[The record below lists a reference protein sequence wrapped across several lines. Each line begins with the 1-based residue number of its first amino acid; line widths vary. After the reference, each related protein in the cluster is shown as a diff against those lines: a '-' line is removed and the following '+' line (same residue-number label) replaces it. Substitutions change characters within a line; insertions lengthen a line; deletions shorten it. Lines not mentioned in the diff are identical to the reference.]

1 MRHKCCIL
9 WTIKLQCFRQ
19 IFDLKLATN
28 IISIEFVEMA
38 LRKTVN
44 GDSKQ
49 CQRHRLSKNACS
61 VLILK

>member
-44 GDSKQ
+44 GDS
-49 CQRHRLSKNACS
+49 NS
-61 VLILK
+61 VRDTA